1 MKLKRCPNS
10 HYYDGDKYDKCPH
23 CSAAEPPAPPKP
35 VMEPAPQPEPVPPPP
50 PVVQPQ
56 TPPPPPPPV
65 VQQQT
70 PPPPPPTVVQQQTP
84 PPPPAPQTGADE
96 SWKCK
101 CGADNKGR
109 FCFMCGSP
117 KPEPPKPKDD
127 TWVCNCGTENTGRFC
142 YNCGSVR
149 PETPPQIQPNTPP
162 PPPTIHPQTPPP
174 PPVPPQQSVPPV
186 PAGTPIPPPPPVQ
199 LNTSPEGRS
208 ITSEINEIGF
218 TGTIEEAQNKASQNK
233 PDQKADDGVTQVIF
247 DEINEGL
254 VLAWLAVR
262 NTSSKGKIFSL
273 TSPKCTIGRSDP
285 EHPVDI
291 DLRNDKAVSR
301 GAQAVIIYDP
311 MNKKFFLQSS
321 SGGKTYIYVNKE
333 LLLDHRELAPY
344 DVIRAGETD
353 LVFVPLCCDKFS
365 W

>member
-1 MKLKRCPNS
+1 
-10 HYYDGDKYDKCPH
+10 
-23 CSAAEPPAPPKP
+23 
-35 VMEPAPQPEPVPPPP
+35 
-50 PVVQPQ
+50 
-56 TPPPPPPPV
+56 
-65 VQQQT
+65 
-70 PPPPPPTVVQQQTP
+70 
-84 PPPPAPQTGADE
+84 
-96 SWKCK
+96 
-101 CGADNKGR
+101 
-109 FCFMCGSP
+109 MCGSP

-162 PPPTIHPQTPPP
+162 
-174 PPVPPQQSVPPV
+174 
-186 PAGTPIPPPPPVQ
+186 PPPPPVQ